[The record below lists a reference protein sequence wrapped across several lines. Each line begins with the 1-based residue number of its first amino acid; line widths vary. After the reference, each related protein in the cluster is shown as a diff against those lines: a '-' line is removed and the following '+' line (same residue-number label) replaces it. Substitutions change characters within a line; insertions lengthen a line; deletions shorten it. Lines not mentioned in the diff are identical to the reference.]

1 MAVTP
6 TRDPVRTA
14 RRTPL
19 VAVYLL
25 LALAGLVGTWYF
37 NLTYRPGPDGPGY
50 LEAWFA
56 NPASSSAAVDV
67 IVTALAAC
75 VFFVT
80 EGRRVGLRWAW
91 VLVPLTFVVALAA
104 TFPLFLALRERR
116 LAATGAMPPA
126 R

>member
-1 MAVTP
+1 MTAPPTP
-6 TRDPVRTA
+6 VPVRTSG
-14 RRTPL
+14 RTPL
-19 VAVYLL
+19 VALYLV

-37 NLTYRPGPDGPGY
+37 NLTFTPGPDGAGY
-50 LEAWFA
+50 VQSWFA

-80 EGRRVGLRWAW
+80 EGRRIGLRRAW
-91 VLVPLTFVVALAA
+91 VLVPLTFLVALAA

-116 LAATGAMPPA
+116 LAAADPVPGT